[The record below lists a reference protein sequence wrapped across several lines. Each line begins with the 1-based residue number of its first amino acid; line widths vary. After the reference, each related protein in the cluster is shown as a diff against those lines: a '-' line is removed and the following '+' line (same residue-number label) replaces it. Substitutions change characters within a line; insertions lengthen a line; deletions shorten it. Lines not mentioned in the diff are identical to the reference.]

1 MQLLRIIESEMD
13 LEKLE
18 GHLICPYCKTELA
31 RKGVYRNNIAYWT
44 IRGRINTKMLDN

>member
-18 GHLICPYCKTELA
+18 GHIVCPYCETELA
-31 RKGVYRNNIAYWT
+31 RKGVYKNNRAYWT
-44 IRGRINTKMLDN
+44 IRSKINTKRLDN